1 MQRTLF
7 TSTVVWLSLLISS
20 YAFCQT
26 ITVKS
31 PDSRLQFS
39 MRIENHKATY
49 SIKTDGKSVIESSE
63 VGLAVSGVK
72 YGEARRLSLGKK
84 SVIKKAFA
92 WRGVHRKA
100 VHYANSA
107 VVTVTAPTAKRNFN
121 MEVQVFNDGVAF
133 RYNIPSH
140 SAGTVESELTEFVL
154 PENTMSWWQDDLKN
168 YEGRYRRT
176 TLAAIK
182 DNQAIGLPITFQVP
196 DGSYVAI
203 NEAGLEDFAG
213 VHLVKT
219 TATCFNAVLAGQVKQ
234 SGKILSPWRVIQ
246 VSNSLD
252 KLVNSDIIASLSA
265 PPDKKL
271 FPQGFATPWIKP
283 GKSVWS
289 WMTPNR
295 SVTPE
300 NMRKFTDLAAELGIP
315 YNLVDDG
322 WGKWKDGDKDHW
334 QLMKELV
341 SYSKSKNVNIWVWAA
356 YPDNNG
362 LKGLADST
370 YMADFFK
377 RCKDIGIVGL
387 KVDFM
392 SSETQD
398 MMAFYRRALKEA
410 AKLKL
415 MLDFHGVN
423 KPTGLS
429 RTWPNEMTREAVRG
443 LEYEEGTDYAEH
455 NTILPFTRYL
465 AGPGDYTPLSFQPYV
480 AKTTLAHQVAT
491 SVIFTSPLLVLGADP
506 ETLLKSASLDFVK
519 QIPSVWDQTVVLPFS
534 KIGEV
539 AGFARRSG
547 NTWYVAVMNNKEKRS
562 ISLPLSFLP
571 AGKYNYSSLSDDS
584 DKANKSGR
592 SISASDKLDISLA
605 SGGGFIAVFK
615 GI

>member
-26 ITVKS
+26 IAVKS
-31 PDSRLQFS
+31 PDSRLEFS
-39 MRIENHKATY
+39 MRIENRKATY

-63 VGLAVSGVK
+63 VGLALSGVK
-72 YGEARRLSLGKK
+72 YGEARRLSLGKQT
-84 SVIKKAFA
+84 VIKKAFA
-92 WRGVHRKA
+92 WRGVHSKA

-133 RYNIPSH
+133 RYNIALH
-140 SAGTVESELTEFVL
+140 SAGTVESELTQFVL
-154 PENTMSWWQDDLKN
+154 PENTISWWQEDLKN

-182 DNQAIGLPITFQVP
+182 DNQVIGLPIAFQVP

-219 TATCFNAVLAGQVKQ
+219 AANSFNAVLAGQVKK

-341 SYSKSKNVNIWVWAA
+341 TYSKSKNVNIWVWAA

-480 AKTTLAHQVAT
+480 SKTTLAHQVAT

-506 ETLLKSASLDFVK
+506 ETLLKSASLEFVK

-547 NTWYVAVMNNKEKRS
+547 NTWFVAVMNNTEKRS

-571 AGKYNYSSLSDDS
+571 GGKYNYSSLSDDS
-584 DKANKSGR
+584 DKVNKSVR

>member
-7 TSTVVWLSLLISS
+7 TSTVVWLTLLISS

-26 ITVKS
+26 IAVKS
-31 PDSRLQFS
+31 PDRRLEFS

-63 VGLAVSGVK
+63 VGLALSGVK
-72 YGEARRLSLGKK
+72 YGEARRLSLGKQT
-84 SVIKKAFA
+84 VIKKAFA
-92 WRGVHRKA
+92 WRGVHSKA

-121 MEVQVFNDGVAF
+121 IEVQVFNDGVAF
-133 RYNIPSH
+133 RYNIPLH
-140 SAGTVESELTEFVL
+140 SAGSVESELTQFVL
-154 PENTMSWWQDDLKN
+154 PENTISWWQDDLKN

-182 DNQAIGLPITFQVP
+182 DNQVIGLPITFQVP

-219 TATCFNAVLAGQVKQ
+219 AANSFNAVLAGQVKQ

-271 FPQGFATPWIKP
+271 FPQGFATSWIKP

-289 WMTPNR
+289 WMTQNR

-322 WGKWKDGDKDHW
+322 WGKWKDGEKDHW

-341 SYSKSKNVNIWVWAA
+341 TYSKSKNVNIWVWAA

-480 AKTTLAHQVAT
+480 SKTTLAHQVAT

-547 NTWYVAVMNNKEKRS
+547 NTWFVAVMNNKEKRS
-562 ISLPLSFLP
+562 VSLPLSFLP
-571 AGKYNYSSLSDDS
+571 AGKYNYSLLSDDS